1 MGDSLSVA
9 LLHALTPAMSAWP
22 FALPWLPQAGAV
34 CACRL
39 AGRAGHRRGRG
50 FTTVELLIT
59 LSILGTLTALAA
71 PSLTAALRR
80 TMISSAS
87 NDLLGAV
94 NRART
99 EAQRAGGAGMPFTV
113 CASSQSATPGTAS
126 CTGTWEQ
133 GVIVFADAN
142 GNGARDTGE
151 QVVLALPPTGA
162 GVSVAMKSTLSYV
175 LFAPNGMLHG
185 SEAGVRF
192 TFSHIR
198 APFDADVQHLCVLR
212 SAVQVVSEAALQ
224 NDARNVR
231 CKDL

>member
-1 MGDSLSVA
+1 
-9 LLHALTPAMSAWP
+9 MSARLD
-22 FALPWLPQAGAV
+22 ALPRLPRAGAA
-34 CACRL
+34 CATRL
-39 AGRAGHRRGRG
+39 ARWRSLVRARPARSGGRG
-50 FTTVELLIT
+50 FTTAELLVT
-59 LSILGTLTALAA
+59 VSIIGTLTALAT

-87 NDLLGAV
+87 NDLFGAV

-113 CASSQSATPGTAS
+113 CASSQSATPATAS

-151 QVVLALPPTGA
+151 EVVLALPPTGA
-162 GVSVAMKSTLSYV
+162 GVSVTMQSTLSYV

-192 TFSHIR
+192 TFSHVR
-198 APFDADVQHLCVLR
+198 SPHQADVQHLCVLR
-212 SAVQVVSEAALQ
+212 SGVQVVSEADLQ
-224 NDARNVR
+224 GDARNAR
-231 CKDL
+231 CKAL